1 MLEVKN
7 RDSANLSAQMK
18 GEKLS
23 SKQFRYGFKQ
33 TYYTNVKAANFDK
46 AYF

>member
-1 MLEVKN
+1 MLQVKN
-7 RDSANLSAQMK
+7 TDSANLSAQTK

-33 TYYTNVKAANFDK
+33 TYHYTNVKAANFDK
-46 AYF
+46 A